1 MMIGKSV
8 KQLRELYGYDSNEG
22 NADDGANQ
30 RIITEEEFD
39 SLTEGYPVFLRNNLD
54 WSFFGLER
62 VLKRNP
68 HITESW
74 QELVKTFRETSGPR
88 PATLACKTKYGV
100 VFKSKALIDSH
111 SFKYPELNFALFNLV
126 EALDAITN
134 FEPSKHMCA
143 VLHKEAQKQTAKLGA
158 EAKHSGPTGKR
169 IAKEKIR
176 EIWSSGKY
184 SSRDVCAEQECA
196 VLDMSF
202 STARKAL
209 RGTPDPT

>member
-8 KQLRELYGYDSNEG
+8 KQLWEMYGYEPSEG

-30 RIITEEEFD
+30 RIITEEELD
-39 SLTEGYPVFLRNNLD
+39 SLTAGYPVFLRNNLD

-62 VLKRNP
+62 VLERNP

-88 PATLACKTKYGV
+88 PATLVCKTKYGV
-100 VFKSKALIDSH
+100 VFKSEALIDSH
-111 SFKYPELNFALFNLV
+111 SFKYPELNFALFDLV
-126 EALDAITN
+126 EALDAITY
-134 FEPSKHMCA
+134 FDPSSHMSE
-143 VLHKEAQKQTAKLGA
+143 VIYEEAYRLSQKRAA
-158 EAKHSGPTGKR
+158 DAKHEEMRRVKER
-169 IAKEKIR
+169 IR
-176 EIWSSGKY
+176 TIWASGKY
-184 SSRDVCAEQECA
+184 NSRDICAEHECA
-196 VLDMSF
+196 ALGMSF